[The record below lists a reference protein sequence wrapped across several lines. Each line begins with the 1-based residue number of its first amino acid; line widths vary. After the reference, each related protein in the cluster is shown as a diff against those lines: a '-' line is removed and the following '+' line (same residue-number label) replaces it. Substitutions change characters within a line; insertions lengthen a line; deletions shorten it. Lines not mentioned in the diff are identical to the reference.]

1 MQTNRRVSLKRPDM
15 FAAKAIVEQK
25 TVDERTAPEDVS
37 SKDFNESN
45 GDTKWERLVTASE

>member
-1 MQTNRRVSLKRPDM
+1 M

-25 TVDERTAPEDVS
+25 ADDERTAPEDVS

-45 GDTKWERLVTASE
+45 GNSLIFCVYRYA